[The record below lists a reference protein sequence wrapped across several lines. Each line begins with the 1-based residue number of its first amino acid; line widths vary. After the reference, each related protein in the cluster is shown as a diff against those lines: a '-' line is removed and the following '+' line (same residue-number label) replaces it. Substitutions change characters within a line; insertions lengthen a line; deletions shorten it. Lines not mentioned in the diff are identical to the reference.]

1 MELTY
6 LSSFSTPL
14 GTNCITGG
22 QTDKT
27 VHAYMHVLLLF
38 LFVPQGQ
45 FTAMHHLPLG
55 MFYLSYY
62 LSYLLSIHLIVYFL
76 CLKHH
81 LFRVLLLLLLLLLL
95 LITNNNNKCIIAV
108 EALVVE
114 FTRTPYVLASSFSS
128 LVLVH

>member
-1 MELTY
+1 MESTY

-27 VHAYMHVLLLF
+27 VHAYMNVLLLF

-76 CLKHH
+76 YLKHH
-81 LFRVLLLLLLLLLL
+81 LFRLLLLLL

>member
-14 GTNCITGG
+14 
-22 QTDKT
+22 
-27 VHAYMHVLLLF
+27 AYMNVLLLF

-95 LITNNNNKCIIAV
+95 LITNNNNNKCIIAV